1 MDDIP
6 HDEEP
11 RTPDSIEPAAEG
23 DIPVAAFEEVD
34 TDQIPATDI
43 VFECPYCGKS
53 LSIDQRGAG
62 LVIAC
67 TQCQQMV
74 TVPIPEGM
82 ELSDID
88 LPPEEQEAQLSNLR
102 VMLGQT
108 QRRIAELTE
117 ENTRLADQNEAFV
130 RAAAARDRRLGEFRS
145 LAASLGKVQAEA
157 EDLLARLRKLLDE
170 A

>member
-1 MDDIP
+1 MEDNLP
-6 HDEEP
+6 DEE
-11 RTPDSIEPAAEG
+11 RMTQAPAPG
-23 DIPVAAFEEVD
+23 DVPVAAFEEVD

-67 TQCQQMV
+67 TACQQMV

-88 LPPEEQEAQLSNLR
+88 LPPEEQETQLSNMR
-102 VMLGQT
+102 VMLAQAQT
-108 QRRIAELTE
+108 KIAKLTE
-117 ENTRLADQNEAFV
+117 ENMELHSRSDSLEREESARERRFAELRSITHALAKS
-130 RAAAARDRRLGEFRS
+130 LGES
-145 LAASLGKVQAEA
+145 TDAL
-157 EDLLARLRKLLDE
+157 DRLRKLLDE

>member
-1 MDDIP
+1 MEDSP
-6 HDEEP
+6 LDEASRIETTPEP
-11 RTPDSIEPAAEG
+11 VEG
-23 DIPVAAFEEVD
+23 DVPVAAFEEVD

-67 TQCQQMV
+67 TACQQMV

-88 LPPEEQEAQLSNLR
+88 LPPEEQETQLSNMR
-102 VMLGQT
+102 VMLGQA
-108 QRRIAELTE
+108 QKKIAELTE
-117 ENTRLADQNEAFV
+117 ENMRLRSRNETLE
-130 RAAAARDRRLGEFRS
+130 REGELRERRLSELRS
-145 LAASLGKVQAEA
+145 LGGSLSKGLGEA
-157 EDLLARLRKLLDE
+157 TESIARLRKILDE

>member
-1 MDDIP
+1 MDAIP

-11 RTPDSIEPAAEG
+11 RTPDPSEPTAEG
-23 DIPVAAFEEVD
+23 EVPVAAFEEVD
-34 TDQIPATDI
+34 TDKIPATDI

-74 TVPIPEGM
+74 TVPIPDGM

-88 LPPEEQEAQLSNLR
+88 LPPEEQETQLSNMR
-102 VMLGQT
+102 VMLGQA
-108 QRRIAELTE
+108 QRRIAELVE
-117 ENTRLADQNEAFV
+117 ENARLADQNEAYG
-130 RAAAARDRRLGEFRS
+130 RTIAMRERRLSDLRS
-145 LAASLGKVQAEA
+145 LANALLKAQTESTDSLT
-157 EDLLARLRKLLDE
+157 RLRKLLDE

>member
-1 MDDIP
+1 MDDTHIA
-6 HDEEP
+6 EESNLSP
-11 RTPDSIEPAAEG
+11 GAAG
-23 DIPVAAFEEVD
+23 DDVPVAAFEEVD

-67 TQCQQMV
+67 TACQQMV

-88 LPPEEQEAQLSNLR
+88 LPPEEQEAQLSNMR
-102 VMLGQT
+102 VMLGQAQKKIADLT
-108 QRRIAELTE
+108 EQNLHLTEQVDSFERANAGRARRLAELRT
-117 ENTRLADQNEAFV
+117 
-130 RAAAARDRRLGEFRS
+130 LGHS
-145 LAASLGKVQAEA
+145 LQKTQAEA
-157 EDLLARLRKLLDE
+157 ADLIARLRRLLDE

>member
-1 MDDIP
+1 M
-6 HDEEP
+6 EEAN
-11 RTPDSIEPAAEG
+11 RNEERRNEAPADPAPEG
-23 DIPVAAFEEVD
+23 VAVAAFEEVD
-34 TDQIPATDI
+34 SDQIPATDI

-67 TQCQQMV
+67 TACEQLV

-88 LPPEEQEAQLSNLR
+88 LPPEEQETQLSNMR
-102 VMLGQT
+102 VMLSQA
-108 QRRIAELTE
+108 QRKVAELTE
-117 ENTRLADQNEAFV
+117 ANLQLTERNEALE
-130 RAAAARDRRLGEFRS
+130 RMGSLRDRRLVDFRA
-145 LAASLGKVQAEA
+145 LCQTLLKQQDEA
-157 EDLLARLRKLLDE
+157 RETLTRLRRLLDE

>member
-1 MDDIP
+1 MDETPLDG
-6 HDEEP
+6 DRRMEP
-11 RTPDSIEPAAEG
+11 SPESVEG
-23 DIPVAAFEEVD
+23 DASVAAFEEVD

-67 TQCQQMV
+67 TACQQMV

-88 LPPEEQEAQLSNLR
+88 LPPEEQEAQLSNMR
-102 VMLGQT
+102 VMLSQA
-108 QRRIAELTE
+108 QKKIAELTE
-117 ENTRLADQNEAFV
+117 QNLHLAEQVDAGERANSGRARRLAELHS
-130 RAAAARDRRLGEFRS
+130 LG
-145 LAASLGKVQAEA
+145 ASLQKNQSEAAE
-157 EDLLARLRKLLDE
+157 LLVRLRRLLDE